1 MINRFLIR
9 PYMLLFLLVVTGCNM
24 PAPQDVSQG
33 INITQAYQTVEAHLT
48 EAGAQSPGAAVESPT
63 APPPLS
69 DGEESTPLATAI
81 TPPSTPSPVCDQAAA
96 AYPKIDITIDDN
108 TEMLPDET
116 FTKVWRVV
124 NVGSCSWTTAYA
136 VILFSGDGLGA
147 LESIAFTQYIAP
159 GQTVDISVD
168 MIAPNA
174 PGSYQ
179 GNWKL
184 RNAAG
189 QYFGIGPNG
198 SSPFWVRIDVIQ
210 VVTITPTATPTAT
223 QTPVV
228 QASGQLI
235 LVNDEYIDLDYM
247 QIDSAAGDL
256 LYHYDTPTEH
266 HLIPQGSVA
275 LGIFGSIP
283 PSLSDCQAV
292 ILESSNLRMED
303 VEIGTYICYRT
314 DLGLYGW
321 VRFDNLS
328 IDDDSLSL
336 EMLTWQTP

>member
-9 PYMLLFLLVVTGCNM
+9 PYMLLFILAVTGCNM
-24 PAPQDVSQG
+24 PASDNVTPG
-33 INITQAYQTVEAHLT
+33 INITQAYQTVEAHLI
-48 EAGAQSPGAAVESPT
+48 EAEAQPPIAAVESPT
-63 APPPLS
+63 AAPPLS
-69 DGEESTPLATAI
+69 DGEESAPIATAAA
-81 TPPSTPSPVCDQAAA
+81 PLSTPQPVCDQAAA

-108 TEMLPDET
+108 TEMAPGET

-136 VILFSGDGLGA
+136 VVLFSGDGLGA
-147 LESIAFTQYIAP
+147 SEIIAFTQNIAP
-159 GQTVDISVD
+159 NQSVDISVD
-168 MIAPNA
+168 MVAPND

-198 SSPFWVRIDVIQ
+198 SSPFWVRINVIQ
-210 VVTITPTATPTAT
+210 VATITPTDTPTAT

-235 LVNDEYIDLDYM
+235 LVNDQYVDLDYM
-247 QIDSAAGDL
+247 QIDTAAGDL

-266 HLIPQGSVA
+266 HLIPQSSVV
-275 LGIFGSIP
+275 LGIFGSVT

-292 ILESSNLRMED
+292 ILGGSALRLED
-303 VEIGTYICYRT
+303 VDIGTYLCYRT

-328 IDDDSLSL
+328 MDDDSLSF